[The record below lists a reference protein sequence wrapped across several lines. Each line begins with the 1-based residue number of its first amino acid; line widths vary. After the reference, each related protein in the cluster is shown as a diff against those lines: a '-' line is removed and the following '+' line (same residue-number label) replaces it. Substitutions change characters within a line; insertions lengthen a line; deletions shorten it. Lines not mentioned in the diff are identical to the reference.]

1 MFELVEKVLFTGLG
15 ALAMSQKKAEELAT
29 ELKEKY
35 RLSEEEGKAF
45 LEKLQNYSKE
55 SREKMTE
62 MAEAEVRKV
71 IDRIGLVTKSDYDEL
86 LKRVTD
92 LEQRLMGGSGE

>member
-55 SREKMTE
+55 SREKLTE
-62 MAEAEVRKV
+62 MAEVEVRKV
-71 IDRIGLVTKSDYDEL
+71 IDRIGLVPRSDYDEL

-92 LEQRLMGGSGE
+92 LEQRTMGGSGE